1 MEPEKLKY
9 NISDFAVATC
19 EKKIG
24 CTPQFHKTKNMKRIT
39 MVLVSIMMLMMKVST
54 ASADTN
60 VNVSST
66 DDFDWTPV
74 MEAIIQVESEGNPKA
89 KSGSS
94 VGVMQITP
102 ILVAECN
109 DILKRRKSKKRFTL
123 SDRFSIAKSKE
134 MFLLIQSVHNPLN
147 SIEQAIRAWN
157 GGNHYSVKR
166 KIQKDREN
174 KNPTHPLEDRSEI
187 SKINYRSE
195 ERR

>member
-1 MEPEKLKY
+1 
-9 NISDFAVATC
+9 
-19 EKKIG
+19 
-24 CTPQFHKTKNMKRIT
+24 MKRIT

-54 ASADTN
+54 ASAATN
-60 VNVSST
+60 GNVSST

-109 DILKRRKSKKRFTL
+109 DILKRRKCKKRFTL

-147 SIEQAIRAWN
+147 SIEHAIRAWN

-166 KIQKDREN
+166 TQRYFEKVMNLLK
-174 KNPTHPLEDRSEI
+174 K
-187 SKINYRSE
+187 
-195 ERR
+195 

>member
-1 MEPEKLKY
+1 
-9 NISDFAVATC
+9 
-19 EKKIG
+19 
-24 CTPQFHKTKNMKRIT
+24 
-39 MVLVSIMMLMMKVST
+39 MLMLT
-54 ASADTN
+54 LEIHAASAATSG
-60 VNVSST
+60 NVSST
-66 DDFDWTPV
+66 SEVDWTPV
-74 MEAIIQVESEGNPKA
+74 MDAIIQVESEGNPKA

-147 SIEQAIRAWN
+147 SIEHAIRAWN

-166 KIQKDREN
+166 TQRYFEKVMNLLKSN
-174 KNPTHPLEDRSEI
+174 
-187 SKINYRSE
+187 
-195 ERR
+195 